1 MERNVM
7 AWLAFVLVKVG
18 LKTKKPGNAAANRL
32 SGLCRGG

>member
-7 AWLAFVLVKVG
+7 AWLAFALVKAG
-18 LKTKKPGNAAANRL
+18 LKNKEAANRL